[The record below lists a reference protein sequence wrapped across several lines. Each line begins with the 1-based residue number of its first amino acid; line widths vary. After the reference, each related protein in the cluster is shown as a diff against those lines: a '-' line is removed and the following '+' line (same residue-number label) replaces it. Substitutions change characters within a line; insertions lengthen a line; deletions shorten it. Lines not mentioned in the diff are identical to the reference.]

1 MTPKEAQEKYD
12 NLKSLDRKRL
22 INSLWISAESS
33 GIFDDWLAKHPE
45 LLDETSDDEIVYCGY
60 VATESDFPTEPPKIL
75 KAGKPDVN
83 DDEPYVPLEIKS
95 AFDPWGDEAQKAKDW
110 YGSRPNETRKK
121 MYDEWAG
128 RNKDEKNRI
137 SWTDFL
143 IMRHKSEPTKSAA
156 MKEFEE
162 KETVNGGEHH
172 YNRGKGTETIDY
184 MEQCAEAWRAN
195 GLPEKKIVNLVQ
207 ALKYLSPRLG
217 RKDDI
222 DIELGKALNYVYRA
236 LHGEWM
242 V

>member
-1 MTPKEAQEKYD
+1 MTRREAQEKFD
-12 NLKSLDRKRL
+12 NL
-22 INSLWISAESS
+22 ESS
-33 GIFDDWLAKHPE
+33 TRKNYIVHMWLSDPDEHEGLFAEWLAIHPE
-45 LLDETSDDEIVYCGY
+45 VFDKLPAE
-60 VATESDFPTEPPKIL
+60 EST
-75 KAGKPDVN
+75 GDVN
-83 DDEPYVPLEIKS
+83 DDEPYAPLEIKS
-95 AFDPWGDEAQKAKDW
+95 AFDPWGDEAWDAKTW
-110 YGSRPNETRKK
+110 YGSLPNETRKK

-128 RNKDEKNRI
+128 CNKDEKNRI

-236 LHGEWM
+236 LHGEWL